1 MYRPIKTALSLSM
14 IAAFTGC
21 AVLRPYQ
28 TIDVKGADAKDE
40 SAHCPTPSAP
50 TPIEGAINRAKC
62 MQSRFAEAA
71 VAHSDFAAG
80 AGVGLIAL
88 SGVVGYKSYVN
99 HNPHNAA
106 ALGALG
112 FVGATSATY
121 LYGKREE
128 IYFNGVQAINC
139 AIDVVTPLDIDE
151 TRKELIRGV
160 VSQTVAA
167 RSDFQRALVSFRNE
181 VDETDMFCHLNSAK
195 DRELTQVNA
204 LRAQLSSLEAENETL
219 DASFTSVSRAT
230 GLLGDGSATAE
241 KLDRAVERIRA
252 EINIQLTTLQ
262 PDLAAL
268 TAKLTNLT
276 LPAAA
281 TATATDSA
289 AVEAAG
295 KRHLFTTIFDQERE
309 PATCS
314 TKLSGLSHRASEL
327 NHLAYVWKESI
338 VGLNQVLA
346 SLPSTQEQEKLL
358 DGCSLGSSRAAL
370 KVAAIDGT
378 LFVAKTGT
386 AQATIVGGYPPYAS
400 VLSNPPDDAKSVVV
414 SIDSDGQTLVVKTK
428 DAKAATY
435 AVVVSDKVGASA
447 KTSVKVTE

>member
-71 VAHSDFAAG
+71 VDHNDFAAA

-139 AIDVVTPLDIDE
+139 AIDVIEPLDIDQDKK
-151 TRKELIRGV
+151 TPIDNAVSGV
-160 VSQTVAA
+160 LGA
-167 RSDFQRALVSFRNE
+167 RSNFQSKLVSVQSDVNEAGLFCQLKGAPNRALLQ
-181 VDETDMFCHLNSAK
+181 LN
-195 DRELTQVNA
+195 V
-204 LRAQLSSLEAENETL
+204 LRAQLDSLQKESKTL
-219 DASFTSVSRAT
+219 DESLAT
-230 GLLGDGSATAE
+230 VAKANLLSKGGSATAK
-241 KLDRAVERIRA
+241 KLDRAIERIRA
-252 EINIQLTTLQ
+252 EINIQLTTFQ
-262 PDLAAL
+262 PDLAKL

-276 LPAAA
+276 LPTAAS
-281 TATATDSA
+281 TDEA
-289 AVEAAG
+289 DAAG
-295 KRHLFTTIFDQERE
+295 QPVAPAALGPGDRETKDEDEVCGNKLLELAPRVNKLNDLIYQWKKAITDLDQ
-309 PATCS
+309 A
-314 TKLSGLSHRASEL
+314 
-327 NHLAYVWKESI
+327 LA
-338 VGLNQVLA
+338 G
-346 SLPSTQEQEKLL
+346 LPSAQEQEKLL
-358 DGCSLGSSRAAL
+358 EGCSLGSGRAAL
-370 KVAAIDGT
+370 KVA
-378 LFVAKTGT
+378 VADEGLTISKTGT
-386 AQATIVGGYPPYAS
+386 AQAAIIGGYPPYAS